1 MKKNQKTFISLFSG
15 AGGLDIGFEEAGF
28 KCTLATDIELFSKK
42 TFEKNF
48 PNIPFIHDDIR
59 NLSAEKI
66 LSKNGNIY
74 PDVILGG
81 PPCQGFSVMGDKS
94 SSDIRNLLFLSY
106 VNLVDSL
113 KPQCFI
119 FENVKGFKTMYSGR
133 FFEEVSSAFASIGYN
148 IHYKTINSSDHGVPQ
163 NRQRVFLFGT
173 CLDNHFSFPKND
185 YNDFGD
191 LKAFKNVGQ
200 AINDLAGKENVF
212 PNHLP
217 LNHTETVIKRY
228 ELIPEGGQLP
238 SPESLPKE
246 IRRKNFGNTY
256 NRLHRKKSAP
266 TMVPGNNAFPVHP
279 TLNRSLTP
287 REAARIQTFPDKIVF
302 EGNRREQ
309 CILVGNAVPPL
320 LAAKIAKN
328 VNLHLNLKTNKS
340 PDLLISKYETFKKN
354 KRGDDKLTFVD
365 LFCGAGGITKGF
377 LNADFKAVFCADNM
391 PEAINTHKENFP
403 EIPMIE
409 SDLNSLEAKNLAKNF
424 SKKTKVDILVGGP
437 PCQGFSM
444 YGKRRF
450 VNTKEYNSLRD
461 ERNDLVFTFIDYAKI
476 LNPNWIIMENVP
488 GIVSLANGFYLNS
501 LIKKIKK
508 IGYKNVEYR
517 IINTADYGVPQE
529 RKRFILIANKNNLLI
544 PWPKP
549 KFFKNPK
556 PWQNAYVGINSYIG
570 DIVNNTSL
578 ANHKPMNHSKNTI
591 ERFSFIKEG
600 KKLDIDSL
608 PDKLKFSRSGKKIR
622 NYSNIFKRLERN
634 KPSCTLVPG
643 HSAFPIHPTQ
653 NRQLTVREAARI
665 QTFPDDIIFLGNQS
679 KQCTLVGNAFPV
691 KAAEYL
697 GNTIRKCITNEWSYD
712 SLNKL
717 SVYSYLDINNSI
729 KDSYVST

>member
-1 MKKNQKTFISLFSG
+1 MTNKKKTFISLFSG
-15 AGGLDIGFEEAGF
+15 AGGLDIGFEQAGF
-28 KCTLATDIELFSKK
+28 RCTLATDIELFSKK

-48 PNIPFIHDDIR
+48 PHIPFIHEDIR
-59 NLSAEKI
+59 NLSAEDI

-74 PDVILGG
+74 PDIILGG

-106 VNLVDSL
+106 VNLVESL
-113 KPQCFI
+113 KPKCFI

-133 FFEEVSSAFASIGYN
+133 FFEEVSTAFASIGYN
-148 IHYKTINSSDHGVPQ
+148 IHYKTINSSNHGVPQ

-173 CLDNHFSFPKND
+173 ILDSHFSFPKND
-185 YNDFGD
+185 SNNFGN
-191 LKAFKNVGQ
+191 LKAFKDVGN
-200 AINDLAGKENVF
+200 AINDLVGKENSF

-238 SPESLPKE
+238 SPENLPKE

-256 NRLHRKKSAP
+256 NRLHRKKNAP

-279 TLNRSLTP
+279 TQNRSLTP
-287 REAARIQTFPDKIVF
+287 REAARIQTFPDDIVF

-320 LAAKIAKN
+320 LAAKIAEN
-328 VNLHLNLKTNKS
+328 VRLHLNSKLS
-340 PDLLISKYETFKKN
+340 ESSDLLIN
-354 KRGDDKLTFVD
+354 KFGSFNRGVEKSNKLTFVD

-391 PEAINTHKENFP
+391 PEAIQTHKTNFP

-409 SDLNSLEAKNLAKNF
+409 HDLNSIDAKNEAKEFAKN
-424 SKKTKVDILVGGP
+424 SKIDILVGGP
-437 PCQGFSM
+437 PCQGFSI

-450 VNTKEYNSLRD
+450 VNTKEYNSLKD
-461 ERNDLVFTFIDYAKI
+461 ERNDLAFTFIEYAKI
-476 LNPNWIIMENVP
+476 LDPDWIIIENVP
-488 GIVSLANGFYLNS
+488 GIVSLANGYYLDS
-501 LIKKIKK
+501 IIKKIKK
-508 IGYKNVEYR
+508 IGFKNIEYR

-549 KFFKNPK
+549 KFFKYPK
-556 PWQNAYVGINSYIG
+556 SWQNAYVGINSYIG
-570 DIVNNTSL
+570 DLSKNSSL
-578 ANHKPMNHSKNTI
+578 LNHVPMNHSKTTI
-591 ERFSFIKEG
+591 DRFSYIQEG

-608 PDKLKFSRSGKKIR
+608 PENLRYSRSGKKIK
-622 NYSNIFKRLERN
+622 NFSNIFKRLDRN

-643 HSAFPIHPTQ
+643 HSAFPIHPTK

-665 QTFPDDIIFLGNQS
+665 QTFPDDIVFLGSQS

-691 KAAEYL
+691 KAAEYI
-697 GNTIRKCITNEWSYD
+697 GNTIRKCIANEWSHD

-717 SVYSYLDINNSI
+717 SVYSYLDINNSK